1 MDTSKGVGTWQMFVA
16 ELSVGSAPVPIWA
29 GVDMDVNGTS
39 QINVGLLVEAGDGGG
54 GAPVPSGCS
63 RTSLVFFLMPRRC
76 GGSSNVVFLFAG
88 WVIGLGLWVQIGT
101 ADGRKC
107 FAVDAALSTVGVVLG
122 GGCKSLDTRRTPF
135 PLLVADGLQW
145 KGERDQTDCAGGKL
159 KGPRA
164 GNILRLIC
172 QV

>member
-1 MDTSKGVGTWQMFVA
+1 MQLFVA

-29 GVDMDVNGTS
+29 GVDMDVYGTS

-54 GAPVPSGCS
+54 GALVPGGCS
-63 RTSLVFFLMPRRC
+63 RTSLVFFLLPQRC
-76 GGSSNVVFLFAG
+76 GGSNKVVFFFR
-88 WVIGLGLWVQIGT
+88 WRVIGLGLWVQIGT
-101 ADGRKC
+101 ADGGKC

-145 KGERDQTDCAGGKL
+145 KGKKGQADCEEKWSSHRPCVGVILGLFCRARTD
-159 KGPRA
+159 
-164 GNILRLIC
+164 
-172 QV
+172 